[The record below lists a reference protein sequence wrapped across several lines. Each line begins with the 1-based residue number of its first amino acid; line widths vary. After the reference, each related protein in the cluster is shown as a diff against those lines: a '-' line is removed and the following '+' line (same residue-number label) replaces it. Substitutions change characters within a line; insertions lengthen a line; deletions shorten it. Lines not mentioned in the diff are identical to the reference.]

1 MFELL
6 VVLVALFLVASIPVQ
21 VSMGMRAGRAPSP
34 RTLCLVVAL
43 YVWAGLTFF
52 IFAPGGFY
60 LSLVAGPVALLPFA
74 LVSTSGFILAVRLVI
89 ACSYLLRGV
98 DAQERIARIVRYS
111 HAHHLAV
118 AVVFVVA
125 SGVMAVYGGVDDA
138 LALAV
143 FVSVASGIG
152 GLLGA
157 ALGYVGL
164 SDRAPSRYSLSD
176 AEEAA

>member
-6 VVLVALFLVASIPVQ
+6 LVLVPLLIVASIPVQ
-21 VSMGMRAGRAPSP
+21 AAMGAHAGRTPSP
-34 RTLCLVVAL
+34 RTLCLVLAL
-43 YVWAGLTFF
+43 YAWAALTFF
-52 IFAPGGFY
+52 VFAPGGFY
-60 LSLVAGPVALLPFA
+60 FSLMVSPLALLPFA
-74 LVSTSGFILAVRLVI
+74 LVSTSGLFLAVRLVI

-98 DAQERIARIVRYS
+98 DAEERIARIVHFS

-118 AVVFVVA
+118 AVVFLVA
-125 SGVMAVYGGVDDA
+125 SAVMAVVGAGDA
-138 LALAV
+138 LVLAI

-164 SDRAPSRYSLSD
+164 SERAPSRYSPSD

>member
-6 VVLVALFLVASIPVQ
+6 LDLVLLFLVASIPVQ
-21 VSMGMRAGRAPSP
+21 ASMGAHAGRAPSL
-34 RTLCLVVAL
+34 RTLLLVVAL
-43 YVWAGLTFF
+43 YAWAGLTFF
-52 IFAPGGFY
+52 VFAPGGFY
-60 LSLVAGPVALLPFA
+60 LSLVAGPVALVPFA

-98 DAQERIARIVRYS
+98 DAEERIARIVRQS

-118 AVVFVVA
+118 ALVFLIA
-125 SGVMAVYGGVDDA
+125 SGVLAVLGAGDA

>member
-6 VVLVALFLVASIPVQ
+6 LVLVPLFIVASIPVQ
-21 VSMGMRAGRAPSP
+21 ASMGAHAGRVPSP
-34 RTLCLVVAL
+34 RTLLLVVAL
-43 YVWAGLTFF
+43 YAWAGLTFF
-52 IFAPGGFY
+52 VFAPGGFY

-74 LVSTSGFILAVRLVI
+74 VVSTSGFILAVRLVI

-98 DAQERIARIVRYS
+98 DAEERIARIVRFS
-111 HAHHLAV
+111 HLHHLAV
-118 AVVFVVA
+118 AVVFLIA
-125 SGVMAVYGGVDDA
+125 SAVMAVVGAGDA
-138 LALAV
+138 LVLAV

-164 SDRAPSRYSLSD
+164 SERAPSRYSLSD